1 MNQKKAELSTST
13 VAAVIALA
21 HCLCVIPADVRAEQK
36 PDLGVNAKLNGW
48 RPMNEESEWN
58 RQVVDEPVDPNSAKL
73 LAAVKHES
81 GRFAGHAWLHP
92 DFGPGA
98 GIPYL
103 VVDGAATVPA
113 SFQYADESDKGPYA
127 VPLDAPIEGGGNAE
141 GDRHVLVLDRGRQK
155 LYELFAA
162 GVEGQGWKAGSGA
175 IFDARGGDRQRPDG
189 WTSADASGLPVFPG
203 LVKYD
208 EVASGEIRHALR
220 FTAPR
225 TRKAYV
231 FPASHYAS
239 PHKEAGLPPMGMR
252 IRLKKSFDTRAFA
265 PAARTILECLQTYG
279 AILADNGGPFFLS
292 GAPHAQWD
300 IEQLAQIKRVRDD
313 VLWNNLEVIRIDN
326 RRLTVGR

>member
-1 MNQKKAELSTST
+1 MDHVKVT
-13 VAAVIALA
+13 VLVQSALTVLAIVTASSAAAQ
-21 HCLCVIPADVRAEQK
+21 PR
-36 PDLGVNAKLNGW
+36 PDLGPNAKLNGW
-48 RPMNEESEWN
+48 RPMSDESAWN
-58 RQVVDEPVDPNSAKL
+58 RPIVGEPVDPNSAKL
-73 LAAVKHES
+73 LAAIKHES
-81 GRFAGHAWLHP
+81 GPFAGHAWLHP

-103 VVDGAATVPA
+103 VVDRAATVPA
-113 SFQYADESDKGPYA
+113 SFQYADESEKGPYM
-127 VPLDAPIEGGGNAE
+127 VPLDAPIEGGSNAD

-162 GVEGQGWKAGSGA
+162 RVEGQVWRAGSGA
-175 IFDARGGDRQRPDG
+175 IFDVRGGDRQRPDG
-189 WTSADASGLPVFPG
+189 WTSADAAGLPIFPG

-208 EVASGEIRHALR
+208 EVASGQIKHALR

-239 PHKEAGLPPMGMR
+239 PHKAADLPPMGMR
-252 IRLKKSFDTRAFA
+252 IRLKKSFDTRSFA

-292 GAPHAQWD
+292 GAPHSRWD
-300 IEQLAQIKRVRDD
+300 IDELAQIKRVRDD